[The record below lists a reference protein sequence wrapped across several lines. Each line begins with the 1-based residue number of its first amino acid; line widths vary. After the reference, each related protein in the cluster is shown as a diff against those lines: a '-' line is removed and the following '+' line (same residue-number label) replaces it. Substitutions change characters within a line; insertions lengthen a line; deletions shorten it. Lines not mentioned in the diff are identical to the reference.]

1 MRTVIRGLSKY
12 DAPILRGLE
21 ESGYAL
27 PPAVLDYNLQSR
39 HDIEISYSTINRR
52 LKKLSEAGLVEKE
65 YDEGGYYGITELGK
79 RYLENDLS
87 KDEADQI
94 EADLD

>member
-1 MRTVIRGLSKY
+1 MRRPIRGMSKY
-12 DAPILRGLE
+12 DDTILQGLE

-52 LKKLSEAGLVEKE
+52 LKRLSEADLVDKE
-65 YDEGGYYGITELGK
+65 YDEGGYYGLTELGE
-79 RYLENDLS
+79 RYLDGQLS
-87 KDEADQI
+87 KEERKQI
-94 EADLD
+94 EEDLD